1 MTQQSIASLSEILK
15 QPNSQPVKVS
25 FLLRALDNILKGE
38 SVAQSI
44 VIAQK
49 IIGDYSAFD
58 SKDDPLTITNII
70 IALAKQI
77 DIVNRIIS
85 NIEAYHAAVKERS
98 RALIEKNKTIPDD
111 VSTYIFVGK
120 HTHKETLE
128 AILGFLEF
136 IVLSSDHKVT
146 LGTANSDR
154 LWAMFVQQPNFNS
167 DQTLYL

>member
-1 MTQQSIASLSEILK
+1 
-15 QPNSQPVKVS
+15 
-25 FLLRALDNILKGE
+25 
-38 SVAQSI
+38 

-58 SKDDPLTITNII
+58 SKDDILKISNII
-70 IALAKQI
+70 VALSKQI
-77 DIVNRIIS
+77 DIVNRLIS

-111 VSTYIFVGK
+111 VSTYVFVGK

-136 IVLSSDHKVT
+136 IVLSSDH
-146 LGTANSDR
+146 
-154 LWAMFVQQPNFNS
+154 
-167 DQTLYL
+167 

>member
-1 MTQQSIASLSEILK
+1 
-15 QPNSQPVKVS
+15 VKVS

-58 SKDDPLTITNII
+58 SKDDLLTISNII

-85 NIEAYHAAVKERS
+85 NIEGYHAAVKERS
-98 RALIEKNKTIPDD
+98 RALIEKNKSIPDD

-128 AILGFLEF
+128 ATLGFLEF
-136 IVLSSDHKVT
+136 IVLSSDH
-146 LGTANSDR
+146 
-154 LWAMFVQQPNFNS
+154 
-167 DQTLYL
+167 

>member
-1 MTQQSIASLSEILK
+1 M
-15 QPNSQPVKVS
+15 KVS

-77 DIVNRIIS
+77 NIVNRIIS

-111 VSTYIFVGK
+111 ASTYIFVGK

-128 AILGFLEF
+128 VTLGFLEF
-136 IVLSSDHKVT
+136 IVLSSDH
-146 LGTANSDR
+146 
-154 LWAMFVQQPNFNS
+154 
-167 DQTLYL
+167 